1 MPSMP
6 PGTVTSGRP
15 QSFRLTGS
23 VELICFAL
31 CLAQCVY
38 LVASLFQG
46 SWIIDAS
53 GQRIATDFVNVWA
66 SGRQVLAGDPAG
78 AYDPAIHKDAEVA
91 AIGHP
96 FAGEYPWIYP
106 PTFLFV
112 ATLLAALPF
121 VSAHVA
127 WIVLTFPVY
136 VSAVRAIVGQRVGIL
151 LACAFPGVLSNAVV
165 GQNGFATAGLIG
177 GRWSCWSAVQCLPV
191 AASACLRSSRI
202 SASCFRLSWRLAG
215 IGAPWL
221 RRRP

>member
-1 MPSMP
+1 MP

-91 AIGHP
+91 ASGRP
-96 FAGEYPWIYP
+96 SGADYPRMKA
-106 PTFLFV
+106 PTVLFI
-112 ATLLAALPF
+112 AALLA
-121 VSAHVA
+121 
-127 WIVLTFPVY
+127 
-136 VSAVRAIVGQRVGIL
+136 
-151 LACAFPGVLSNAVV
+151 
-165 GQNGFATAGLIG
+165 
-177 GRWSCWSAVQCLPV
+177 
-191 AASACLRSSRI
+191 
-202 SASCFRLSWRLAG
+202 
-215 IGAPWL
+215 
-221 RRRP
+221 